1 MKRIRLLVA
10 DDHPIFLDGF
20 CTLVHLK
27 YPEIEVVAAVRNG
40 KDAVDREA
48 EFEPDVVLL
57 DIRMPLMNGIEAAR
71 IMRRR
76 RPDVRI
82 VMLTTFNEQHL
93 IKSALKAGVRGYIL
107 KETPIEE
114 LVDNIKSVH
123 NNNVL
128 LSSQV
133 AERLSWPDEAEV
145 DMETLA
151 DHPSL
156 PKGLTP
162 REKEV
167 FLLMLQGKNN
177 RAIAEELSLGEGT
190 VRNYVSRIYEIIGV
204 HDRAAVVMWALEH
217 SVVSDS

>member
-1 MKRIRLLVA
+1 VA
-10 DDHPIFLDGF
+10 DDHPVFLEGF
-20 CTLVHLK
+20 CTLVGMK
-27 YPEIEVVAAVRNG
+27 YPEIDVVAAVRNG
-40 KDAVDREA
+40 RDAVERER
-48 EFEPDVVLL
+48 ELDPDVVLL

-71 IMRRR
+71 LMKKR
-76 RPDVRI
+76 RPDAKI
-82 VMLTTFNEQHL
+82 IMLTTFNEQHL
-93 IKSALKAGVRGYIL
+93 IKGALQAGVKGYIL

-114 LVDNIKSVH
+114 LVDNIRSVH

-133 AERLSWPDEAEV
+133 AERLTWPDEPVQYQE
-145 DMETLA
+145 EGA

-156 PKGLTP
+156 PPGLTP
-162 REKEV
+162 REREV

-217 SVVSDS
+217 GGAREG